1 MTRIRVATAIPYSWV
16 VVALCVMAT
25 MAVSFIYSGF
35 GALYPFIQEELEINR
50 AELGLMAS
58 ALLGGGIASVVIAGW
73 LTDVIGVRRLQT
85 VMLVAVVL
93 ALLAFSQLQSLLQ
106 GILLSLALGV
116 AVSAEFPACI
126 KAIMDWVTPRTRG
139 VAMGLS
145 EASVPIAGI
154 IAAILFTALAV
165 TFSWRVAVIAC
176 AIIVA
181 VATIV
186 FFLLYKDKPS
196 SYSEGQRGSLRVGWS
211 ALLKVKER
219 NIGLAICT
227 GTAFASAQVVFTAYL
242 VLFLREDLD
251 MSDVA
256 AGNSL
261 AVAMAGGVVSR
272 IALGLVSDFMLSGS
286 RIAPLAIVGTLA
298 GLSVVTMAWV
308 PSDASLGVVLVLVFL
323 VGGCTMAWSGLWT
336 AFLAELAGPAQTG
349 TVVGFGSMVMRIGIV
364 VVTPIF
370 GLIVDRTG
378 SYDIGWW
385 MIAGLAGVGILL
397 LALQRPQPRPQ

>member
-1 MTRIRVATAIPYSWV
+1 MIRIRFPVAISYPWV

-25 MAVSFIYSGF
+25 MAISFIFSGF
-35 GALYPFIQEELEINR
+35 GALYPFIQEELEISR

-58 ALLGGGIASVVIAGW
+58 ALLAGGIATVVLAGW
-73 LTDVIGVRRLQT
+73 LADVVGVRRLQT
-85 VMLVAVVL
+85 VMMVAVVL

-116 AVSAEFPACI
+116 AISAEFPACI
-126 KAIMDWVTPRTRG
+126 KAIMDWVTPSTRG

-145 EASVPIAGI
+145 EASVPVAGI
-154 IAAILFTALAV
+154 IAAVLFTALAV
-165 TFSWRVAVIAC
+165 TFSWRAAVVAC

-181 VATIV
+181 VATV
-186 FFLLYKDKPS
+186 AFFLLYRDKPR
-196 SYSEGQRGSLRVGWS
+196 SYSEGQRGGLRGWR
-211 ALLKVKER
+211 AFLMVKER
-219 NIGLAICT
+219 NILLAICT
-227 GTAFASAQVVFTAYL
+227 GTAFASTQVVFTAYL
-242 VLFLREDLD
+242 VLFLREDLG
-251 MSDVA
+251 MSDIA

-272 IALGLVSDFMLSGS
+272 VALGMVSDLMLGGS
-286 RIAPLAIVGTLA
+286 RIAPLVIVGTLA
-298 GLSVVTMAWV
+298 GLSIAAMTWV

-349 TVVGFGSMVMRIGIV
+349 TVVGFGSMIMRIGIV

-378 SYDIGWW
+378 SYDMGWW
-385 MIAGLAGVGILL
+385 MIAGFAGVGILL
-397 LALQRPQPRPQ
+397 LALQRPQPRVQ